1 MAKEILAIPEEYLED
16 VISVIRIGLEILKIG
31 LPNKN
36 ERSLTVIRML
46 EKWCNE
52 EQEYIERWN
61 DDR

>member
-1 MAKEILAIPEEYLED
+1 MGKEILAIPEEYLED

-31 LPNKN
+31 LPNKD

>member
-1 MAKEILAIPEEYLED
+1 MAKEVLAIPEEYLED

-31 LPNKN
+31 LPNKD